1 MSGDGRYRIGDVVRR
16 TGLTERAIRFYEKNG
31 LLRAARTAA
40 GQRVYGEDTLRTLAI
55 VRVLKRA
62 GFSLSEIRKL
72 MQASMPV
79 RSIVAAQ
86 MESLK
91 SAEASIQQ
99 SIRLLSAL
107 QGELERDP
115 GSEATILGRIA
126 DISEQFEPNAAWRAV
141 FDRYFSKDRQAAW
154 TKMNNKL
161 MRSVDP
167 KRHNEAW
174 LKVIADIKAAL
185 PLDPASPKALQL
197 LARWDELMAPFNRVA
212 TDRQKKEA
220 KAFWSR
226 VGEWGTSVN
235 QPMTQAVADLI
246 RDARLAKGKT
256 PRKRKARS

>member
-1 MSGDGRYRIGDVVRR
+1 MLDNARYRIGDVVRR

-107 QGELERDP
+107 QAELERDP
-115 GSEATILGRIA
+115 ASEANILGRIA
-126 DISEQFEPNAAWRAV
+126 DLSERFEPNAAWRAV
-141 FDRYFSKDRQAAW
+141 FDRYFTKDRQAAW
-154 TKMNNKL
+154 KKMNQKL
-161 MRSVDP
+161 AGTVDP
-167 KRHNEAW
+167 ERHNQAW
-174 LKVIADIKAAL
+174 LKLIAEIKAAL
-185 PLDPASPKALQL
+185 PLDTASAKAQHL
-197 LARWDELMAPFNRVA
+197 LKRWDELMAPFNRVA
-212 TDRQKKEA
+212 TERQKKEA

-226 VGEWGTSVN
+226 VGEWGSSVN
-235 QPMTQAVADLI
+235 QPMTQAVADFI
-246 RDARLAKGKT
+246 RDARMADAKTRKKAKT
-256 PRKRKARS
+256 KT

>member
-40 GQRVYGEDTLRTLAI
+40 GQRVYGDDTLKTLAI

-86 MESLK
+86 MESLR

-107 QGELERDP
+107 QSELERDP
-115 GSEATILGRIA
+115 GSEANTLGRIA

-141 FDRYFSKDRQAAW
+141 FDRYFTKDRQAAW
-154 TKMNNKL
+154 TKMNSKL

-167 KRHNEAW
+167 QRHNEAW

-185 PLDPASPKALQL
+185 PLDPSSPKALQL

-212 TDRQKKEA
+212 TARQKKEA

-226 VGEWGTSVN
+226 VGEWGSSVN
-235 QPMTQAVADLI
+235 QPMTQAVADFI
-246 RDARLAKGKT
+246 RDARLAKDKT
-256 PRKRKARS
+256 PRKRKATS